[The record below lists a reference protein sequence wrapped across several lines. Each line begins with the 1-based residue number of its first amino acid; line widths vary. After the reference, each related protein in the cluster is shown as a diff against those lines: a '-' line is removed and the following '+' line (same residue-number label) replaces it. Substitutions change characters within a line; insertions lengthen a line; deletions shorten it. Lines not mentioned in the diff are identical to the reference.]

1 MAYAEVADVT
11 TRLGRPPV
19 DQAESDQW
27 TAWLED
33 IEAIINGR
41 FNLTDAVTAGKPT
54 EPVVVLVEANAVIRK
69 INNPTGKRSE
79 RIDDYYY
86 DYGESGSSSGLFL
99 TDEEWAL
106 LAPVGLPDGAFT
118 IRPYG
123 VDPRRGEWI
132 HPDVWVP
139 LP

>member
-1 MAYAEVADVT
+1 MAYASGADVA
-11 TRLGRPPV
+11 TRLGRPSKGT
-19 DQAESDQW
+19 AESAQW
-27 TAWLED
+27 DAWLND
-33 IEAIINGR
+33 VEAIINGR
-41 FNLTDAVTAGKPT
+41 FNLDQAVASGKPT
-54 EPVVVLVEANAVIRK
+54 EAVVKMIEANAVIRK

-86 DYGESGSSSGLFL
+86 DYGERGSTAGLYL
-99 TDEEWAL
+99 EDDEWAL
-106 LAPVGLPDGAFT
+106 IAPNGSPDGAFT

-123 VDPRRGEWI
+123 ADHRRGDWV

>member
-1 MAYAEVADVT
+1 MAYATVTDVA
-11 TRLGRPPV
+11 TRLGRPFKG
-19 DQAESDQW
+19 QTESDQW

-41 FNLTDAVTAGKPT
+41 FNLESAIAAGKPT
-54 EPVVVLVEANAVIRK
+54 EAVVKMVEANAVIRK

-86 DYGESGSSSGLFL
+86 DYGERGSSEGLYL
-99 TDEEWAL
+99 NDDEWAL
-106 LAPVGLPDGAFT
+106 IAPNGSPDGAFT

-123 VDPRRGEWI
+123 TERGPGDWV